1 MGGEDVTR
9 RLGRDVLAG
18 AGGGASRLCEPGDF
32 DADTYA
38 RGVDALSPAMGGA
51 GELKEVCARV
61 APSRA
66 AFAAGGGDAGAQGNG
81 APSGADAGAETF
93 TLPDGRTVRC
103 ATRAHPRIRA
113 PAHPRIRAS
122 ARAARVRAAAR
133 LTLPPIPPPPDAH
146 PSRSPL
152 PTLARRS
159 SPSASPCA

>member
-18 AGGGASRLCEPGDF
+18 AGGGASRLGEAGDF

-61 APSRA
+61 APSRS

-93 TLPDGRTVRC
+93 TLPDGRTVR
-103 ATRAHPRIRA
+103 AALRA
-113 PAHPRIRAS
+113 RIRAS

>member
-18 AGGGASRLCEPGDF
+18 AGGGASRLGEPGDF

-61 APSRA
+61 APSRS

-93 TLPDGRTVRC
+93 TLPDGRTVR
-103 ATRAHPRIRA
+103 AALRARTRA
-113 PAHPRIRAS
+113 PAHPRIRAGRTG
-122 ARAARVRAAAR
+122 ARCRA
-133 LTLPPIPPPPDAH
+133 LDAPSH
-146 PSRSPL
+146 P
-152 PTLARRS
+152 AS
-159 SPSASPCA
+159 S

>member
-18 AGGGASRLCEPGDF
+18 AGGGASRLGEPGDF

-38 RGVDALSPAMGGA
+38 RGVDALSPAIGGA
-51 GELKEVCARV
+51 AELKEVCARV
-61 APSRA
+61 APSRS
-66 AFAAGGGDAGAQGNG
+66 AFGAGGGDAGAQGNG

-93 TLPDGRTVRC
+93 TLPDGRTVRAALRC
-103 ATRAHPRIRA
+103 
-113 PAHPRIRAS
+113 AHPRIRAS
-122 ARAARVRAAAR
+122 ARAARVRSAAR
-133 LTLPPIPPPPDAH
+133 FTLPPIPPPPDAH